1 MYIYTHTHPVS
12 RMWWWWSQLT
22 KTTVFFSELLAFCSD
37 VIYPSGTSDVE
48 NGADESFMHSAETDS
63 LKGSNTPISTGA
75 MMLSPLF
82 LWRIK
87 VLLSSSVGLFP
98 ILSKFV
104 IFICSQLQRRML
116 FQLSYYFVLEIEKVL
131 YQDKNSEQYNMSTI
145 YS

>member
-1 MYIYTHTHPVS
+1 MV
-12 RMWWWWSQLT
+12 
-22 KTTVFFSELLAFCSD
+22 TTYKDNCFFFSDLLTFCSD

-48 NGADESFMHSAETDS
+48 NGADSTETDS

-104 IFICSQLQRRML
+104 IFVCSLLQRRML